1 MKYTLTRID
10 PDALPERYPLE
21 QKEVVEDPLQQAGR
35 GILMGKVE
43 DAP

>member
-21 QKEVVEDPLQQAGR
+21 QKQTVDDPLS
-35 GILMGKVE
+35 LKSVE
-43 DAP
+43 GS